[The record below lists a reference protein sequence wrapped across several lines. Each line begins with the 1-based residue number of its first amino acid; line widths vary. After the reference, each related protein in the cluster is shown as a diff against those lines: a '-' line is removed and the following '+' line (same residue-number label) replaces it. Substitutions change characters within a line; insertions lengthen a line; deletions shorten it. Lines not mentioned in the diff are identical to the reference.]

1 MIGLSFFTMV
11 ALTYDKYS
19 ASELIAVM
27 TCVSMVSILWQ
38 ILKSNKKDERNT
50 AARKFWSFVCGFL
63 QLAGFVV
70 VIAVTVSVSSI
81 MHLVSKGNL

>member
-1 MIGLSFFTMV
+1 MIGLSFFTLV

-50 AARKFWSFVCGFL
+50 AARKFLSFVCGFL

-70 VIAVTVSVSSI
+70 VIAMTVSVSSI
-81 MHLVSKGNL
+81 VHLVSMGNL